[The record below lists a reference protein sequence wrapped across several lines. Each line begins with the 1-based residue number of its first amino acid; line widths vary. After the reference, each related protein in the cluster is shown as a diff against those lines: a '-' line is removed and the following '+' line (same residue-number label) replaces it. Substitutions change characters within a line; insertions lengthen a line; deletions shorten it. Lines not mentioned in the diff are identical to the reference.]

1 MHLEEKAKIL
11 LVEEDTETRKLL
23 KKLLIKNNLNVSD
36 ASNGE
41 EALKKLKNHP
51 IHIIVSNWTLPI
63 LNGLELCKIIKSDEK
78 YKTIYFIMLTAR
90 ASLKDRVTGL
100 DAGADDFIIKPI
112 DHQELLAR
120 IRTGIRIQN
129 LQNEVKTMERAQAL
143 VYMACTIGH
152 KLNNPLNS
160 LALTVHNLKDELKG
174 INKPQIQD
182 DFRIIDKSI
191 ERMDKFVKDLIELE
205 QPQYTDYLPGV
216 SMIKLGD

>member
-1 MHLEEKAKIL
+1 LEEKPKIL
-11 LVEEDTETRKLL
+11 LVEEDIETRKLL

-36 ASNGE
+36 AVNGE
-41 EALKKLKNHP
+41 QALKKLKNNP
-51 IHIIVSNWTLPI
+51 IQIIVSNWTLPI
-63 LNGLELCKIIKSDEK
+63 LDGLELCKIIKSDEK

-143 VYMACTIGH
+143 IYMACTIGH

-160 LALTVHNLKDELKG
+160 LVLTVHNLKDELKE
-174 INKPQIQD
+174 IHKPEIQD

-205 QPQYTDYLPGV
+205 KPQYMDYLPGV
-216 SMIKLGD
+216 SMIKLNE